1 MELIFSMASHHFEAW
16 RDLQNLLSLTRS
28 FGNAYFAHVP
38 KVLNIKSL
46 MLKVAKVFFLV
57 IIIWEYVVVIN
68 HNV

>member
-1 MELIFSMASHHFEAW
+1 MEFIFSMASHHFEAL

-28 FGNAYFAHVP
+28 FGNAYFVHLP

-57 IIIWEYVVVIN
+57 ILIWEHVVVIN
-68 HNV
+68 RNV